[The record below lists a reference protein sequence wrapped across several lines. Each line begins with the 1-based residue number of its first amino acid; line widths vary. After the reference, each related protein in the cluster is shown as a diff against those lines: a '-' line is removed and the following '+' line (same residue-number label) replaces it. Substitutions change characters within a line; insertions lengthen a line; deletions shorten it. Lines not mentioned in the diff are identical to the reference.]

1 MFFALCGL
9 ATIHSV
15 KAIGFK
21 SFERL
26 DTTGFEIIADGEN
39 YNINFALVT
48 FTGGETLQRIKLRF
62 TISHPVGASSSS
74 AAPSAQRRTVRS

>member
-1 MFFALCGL
+1 MSRTKAFFALCGL

-26 DTTGFEIIADGEN
+26 DTTGFEIIADGEKKE
-39 YNINFALVT
+39 L
-48 FTGGETLQRIKLRF
+48 RIK
-62 TISHPVGASSSS
+62 TILMSPHLLTLWEG
-74 AAPSAQRRTVRS
+74 RLLL